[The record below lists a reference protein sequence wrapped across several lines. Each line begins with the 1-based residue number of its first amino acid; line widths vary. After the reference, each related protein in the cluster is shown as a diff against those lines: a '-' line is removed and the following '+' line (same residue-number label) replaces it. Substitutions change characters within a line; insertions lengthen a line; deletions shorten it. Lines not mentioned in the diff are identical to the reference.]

1 MIYFLAHS
9 DWILYNSRKEIS
21 QNLANQFGYKVN
33 AITPNG
39 DFKNKLEKYFSHT
52 HLWEVDRLKLID
64 INGIKNLRLILKSL
78 NENDILHIFTL
89 KSGLYAL
96 FATTF
101 YKKKFKI
108 VLSITGL
115 GYLFSRTFVSKLIR
129 NILRFYMRFYFKK
142 KIDILIFQNE
152 MDKKV
157 LTKYVKYQNKSY
169 LIRGSGLKLS
179 NFSLKNIS
187 EQNYEEIKIIMC
199 CRLLKDKGINEY
211 LQLAKSFQDEKY
223 KFFLAGSVDLGN
235 PASYSNDEIMYL
247 TKESNIE
254 YLGWIDSGNE
264 LKNYDISICMSYHEG
279 LPRIVLESLYI
290 GLYTISNKLY
300 GLSPIFDKSDNGK
313 LIVNNNQTEFIDAI
327 EDFSKIENIKEN
339 ALNSRKKISENF
351 STEKILK
358 DFVEVYENL

>member
-1 MIYFLAHS
+1 
-9 DWILYNSRKEIS
+9 
-21 QNLANQFGYKVN
+21 
-33 AITPNG
+33 
-39 DFKNKLEKYFSHT
+39 
-52 HLWEVDRLKLID
+52 
-64 INGIKNLRLILKSL
+64 
-78 NENDILHIFTL
+78 
-89 KSGLYAL
+89 
-96 FATTF
+96 
-101 YKKKFKI
+101 
-108 VLSITGL
+108 
-115 GYLFSRTFVSKLIR
+115 
-129 NILRFYMRFYFKK
+129 
-142 KIDILIFQNE
+142 
-152 MDKKV
+152 
-157 LTKYVKYQNKSY
+157 
-169 LIRGSGLKLS
+169 
-179 NFSLKNIS
+179 
-187 EQNYEEIKIIMC
+187 MC

>member
-1 MIYFLAHS
+1 
-9 DWILYNSRKEIS
+9 
-21 QNLANQFGYKVN
+21 
-33 AITPNG
+33 
-39 DFKNKLEKYFSHT
+39 
-52 HLWEVDRLKLID
+52 
-64 INGIKNLRLILKSL
+64 
-78 NENDILHIFTL
+78 
-89 KSGLYAL
+89 
-96 FATTF
+96 
-101 YKKKFKI
+101 
-108 VLSITGL
+108 
-115 GYLFSRTFVSKLIR
+115 
-129 NILRFYMRFYFKK
+129 MRFYFKK

-179 NFSLKNIS
+179 NFSLKNVS

-247 TKESNIE
+247 TEESNIE

-290 GLYTISNKLY
+290 GLYTISNKLH
-300 GLSPIFDKSDNGK
+300 GLTPIFDKSDNGK